1 MDSVRITRKRSFASA
16 LMPYWVIVSDTG
28 KRTFLQS
35 HFLAGDI
42 CDHDRAGRPVARID
56 ISELDKSG
64 IRISNGQSLEIQL
77 PEDAVS
83 VFACAAGGSFSNE
96 LPIEEIKGKEI
107 LITTK
112 GGFNTVS
119 YPHIE
124 AVDR

>member
-1 MDSVRITRKRSFASA
+1 MIREKLARGIVKARAW
-16 LMPYWVIVSDTG
+16 LMI
-28 KRTFLQS
+28 F
-35 HFLAGDI
+35 
-42 CDHDRAGRPVARID
+42 
-56 ISELDKSG
+56 
-64 IRISNGQSLEIQL
+64 
-77 PEDAVS
+77 

-124 AVDR
+124 AVDC